1 MFLYILLQGYVS
13 RLSKSKECQW
23 EDKIN
28 NFKEN
33 HGDKHVPKW
42 DPSAPRKDVYEPGT
56 VIYEDS
62 DDEDDELVGKLRGY
76 VKEAELERRSSNPV
90 AEPRRKSS
98 QMSTGQSTVQQQS
111 HAAKQQQ
118 ATRQQQ
124 QHQRGRHAEVE
135 DDDDEEE
142 DEEEYE
148 EEEYDEEEE

>member
-1 MFLYILLQGYVS
+1 MS
-13 RLSKSKECQW
+13 RLTKTKECQW

-42 DPSAPRKDVYEPGT
+42 DPSAPRKDIYEPGT
-56 VIYEDS
+56 VIYEES

-76 VKEAELERRSSNPV
+76 VKEAELERRSSNPA

-98 QMSTGQSTVQQQS
+98 QMSQSGQSAILQAQ
-111 HAAKQQQ
+111 AKQQQ
-118 ATRQQQ
+118 AARQQQ
-124 QHQRGRHAEVE
+124 QQQQRRHQEVE
-135 DDDDEEE
+135 EDDDEEE